1 MAFILIVREVSMK
14 LEDFRIRVV
23 RLSRPQLSQRAGVS
37 IATIQRAERGETVSK
52 LTAAKLLAAFSEQLQ
67 RDVSPEEIEDLRVE

>member
-1 MAFILIVREVSMK
+1 MK

-23 RLSRPQLSQRAGVS
+23 RLSRPQLSQLAGVL

-52 LTAAKLLAAFSEQLQ
+52 LTAAKLLAAFSDHLK
-67 RDVSPEEIEDLRVE
+67 RDVRQEEIEDLQVE

>member
-1 MAFILIVREVSMK
+1 MK

-23 RLSRPQLSQRAGVS
+23 RLSRPQLSQRSGVS

-67 RDVSPEEIEDLRVE
+67 REVKPEEIEDLQVE

>member
-1 MAFILIVREVSMK
+1 MK

-23 RLSRPQLSQRAGVS
+23 RLSRPELSQLAGVS

-52 LTAAKLLAAFSEQLQ
+52 LTAAKLLAAFSEHLK
-67 RDVSPEEIEDLRVE
+67 REVKPEEIEDLQVE

>member
-1 MAFILIVREVSMK
+1 MK

-67 RDVSPEEIEDLRVE
+67 REVRPEEIEDLQVE

>member
-1 MAFILIVREVSMK
+1 MK

-52 LTAAKLLAAFSEQLQ
+52 LTAAKLLAAFGEQLQ
-67 RDVSPEEIEDLRVE
+67 REVRPEEIEDLQVE

>member
-1 MAFILIVREVSMK
+1 MK

-37 IATIQRAERGETVSK
+37 IATIQRAEKGETVSK
-52 LTAAKLLAAFSEQLQ
+52 LTAAKLLAAFSEHLK
-67 RDVSPEEIEDLRVE
+67 REVKLEEIEDLQVE

>member
-1 MAFILIVREVSMK
+1 MK

-23 RLSRPQLSQRAGVS
+23 RLSRPQLSQLAGVS

-52 LTAAKLLAAFSEQLQ
+52 LTAAKLL
-67 RDVSPEEIEDLRVE
+67 VH

>member
-1 MAFILIVREVSMK
+1 MK

-52 LTAAKLLAAFSEQLQ
+52 LTAAKLLAAFSEHLN
-67 RDVSPEEIEDLRVE
+67 REVRPEEIEDLQVE

>member
-1 MAFILIVREVSMK
+1 MK

-23 RLSRPQLSQRAGVS
+23 RLSRPKLFQLAGVS

-52 LTAAKLLAAFSEQLQ
+52 LTAAKLLAAFSDHLK
-67 RDVSPEEIEDLRVE
+67 RDVRQE

>member
-1 MAFILIVREVSMK
+1 MK

-23 RLSRPQLSQRAGVS
+23 RLSRPELSQLAGVS

-52 LTAAKLLAAFSEQLQ
+52 LTAAKLLAAFSEYLK
-67 RDVSPEEIEDLRVE
+67 REVKPEEIEDLQVE